1 MTVPGMEP
9 QEFELLSAEERIAR
23 AVRHWPDTTVATS
36 SFGADS
42 AVLLHLISQTAPRLP
57 VIVLN
62 TGFLFPETLEYMER
76 LQRLLDLNIREVTPL
91 MPREEFL
98 ARHGPVY
105 RSNPDF
111 CCGCNKVEPMRRALA
126 GVTCWISGVRRDQT
140 SARAR
145 LPVLERQNDGLYKLN
160 PMIDWD
166 QNQVREYIAR
176 HGLPEHPLAAEG
188 YRSIGCEPCTAK
200 PRPDGDARSGRW
212 PGHAKTECGIHFL
225 FEPVHGAAK

>member
-1 MTVPGMEP
+1 LPE
-9 QEFELLSAEERIAR
+9 
-23 AVRHWPDTTVATS
+23 TTVATS
-36 SFGADS
+36 SFVADS
-42 AVLLHLISQTAPRLP
+42 AVLLHLISRVAPRLP

-62 TGFLFPETLEYMER
+62 TGFLFPETLEYKDQ
-76 LQRLLDLNIREVTPL
+76 LQRMLGLNLREVTPL
-91 MPREEFL
+91 VTREQFL

-111 CCGCNKVEPMRRALA
+111 CCGRNKVEPMRRALA
-126 GVTCWISGVRRDQT
+126 GVECWISGVRRDQT

-160 PMIDWD
+160 PIIDWD
-166 QNQVREYIAR
+166 QQRVREYAAR

-188 YRSIGCEPCTAK
+188 YCSIGCEPCTAK
-200 PRPDGDARSGRW
+200 PRPGGDSRSGRW

-225 FEPVHGAAK
+225 FEPAHGTAE

>member
-1 MTVPGMEP
+1 MEP
-9 QEFELLSAEERIAR
+9 QEFEPLSAEERIAR
-23 AVRHWPDTTVATS
+23 AVRYLPETTVATS

-42 AVLLHLISQTAPRLP
+42 AVLLHLISRVAPRLP

-62 TGFLFPETLEYMER
+62 TGFLFPETLEYKDQ
-76 LQRLLDLNIREVTPL
+76 LQRMLGLNLREVTPL
-91 MPREEFL
+91 VTREQFL

-111 CCGCNKVEPMRRALA
+111 CCGRNKVEPMRRALA
-126 GVTCWISGVRRDQT
+126 GVECWISGVRRDQT

-160 PMIDWD
+160 PIIDWD
-166 QNQVREYIAR
+166 QQRVREYAAR

-188 YRSIGCEPCTAK
+188 YCSIGCEPCTAK
-200 PRPDGDARSGRW
+200 PRPGGDSRSGRW

-225 FEPVHGAAK
+225 FEPAHGTAE